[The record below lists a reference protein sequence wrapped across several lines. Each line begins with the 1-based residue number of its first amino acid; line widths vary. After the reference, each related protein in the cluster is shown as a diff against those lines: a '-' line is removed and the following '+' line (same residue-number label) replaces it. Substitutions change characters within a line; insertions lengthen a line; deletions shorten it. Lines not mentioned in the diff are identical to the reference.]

1 MTRLETLN
9 LLTEILDSIEY
20 FERKIQTDSWSNK
33 FGAGLEWMHI
43 NNTNTNNIHI
53 YGMCIDRL
61 NERFNK
67 YKNTL

>member
-9 LLTEILDSIEY
+9 LLIDISEAVQH
-20 FERKIQTDSWSNK
+20 FERKIQTDTWSNQ
-33 FGAGLEWMHI
+33 FGAGLEWEHI
-43 NNTNTNNIHI
+43 NHKNTNDIHT
-53 YGMCIDRL
+53 YKRCIDRL